1 MTLTIG
7 DAFSEA
13 MAAVGPQGLLVA
25 SHVVLVASHVVRTP
39 NDGVQVRST
48 PAIEDLWTSTFNLRW
63 GKHLHDPVAFSAR
76 RAVAVASLAPLES
89 GRRRRP
95 RQPE

>member
-7 DAFSEA
+7 DAFSEG

-25 SHVVLVASHVVRTP
+25 SHDVRTP

>member
-7 DAFSEA
+7 DAFSEG

-25 SHVVLVASHVVRTP
+25 SHVVSTP